1 MRFKPICSSPVT
13 DKNSIY
19 NFLLFLF
26 KVKVAIKVK
35 TSVIICFTSSGR
47 ASRLIAKY
55 RPAMPVLSVVIPRLK
70 INQLKW
76 SSSGAFETRQS
87 LIVRGLFP
95 MLVDPRHPVRH
106 LINLVFHVCC
116 LIYLVLLLVWL
127 ITFRSSS

>member
-95 MLVDPRHPVRH
+95 MLVDPRHPE
-106 LINLVFHVCC
+106 IKNLKFKELFPEESTEQV
-116 LIYLVLLLVWL
+116 
-127 ITFRSSS
+127 